1 MPAEPVNRNHPTMSN
16 PPVHPYEGFP
26 NMTSPVIMSPNVMS
40 PNGQRTRQS
49 DLVSDYLLVNRQLVN
64 QIQPQTHYPSSYST
78 NQQFIHPYSNQP
90 PSNHSSSGRPSFNSG
105 HQPVN
110 PWHSTPNHANQVGG
124 NLLSPLG
131 SLSLIWSVSFY
142 LLFSVSR
149 VFLLSYYQHF

>member
-1 MPAEPVNRNHPTMSN
+1 MNRCA
-16 PPVHPYEGFP
+16 
-26 NMTSPVIMSPNVMS
+26 
-40 PNGQRTRQS
+40 QS

-64 QIQPQTHYPSSYST
+64 QMQPQSHYSSIYSS

-124 NLLSPLG
+124 NLFSPLG

-142 LLFSVSR
+142 LTISVSLGFSFSLITNISKQR
-149 VFLLSYYQHF
+149 SFGIYCIYIYI